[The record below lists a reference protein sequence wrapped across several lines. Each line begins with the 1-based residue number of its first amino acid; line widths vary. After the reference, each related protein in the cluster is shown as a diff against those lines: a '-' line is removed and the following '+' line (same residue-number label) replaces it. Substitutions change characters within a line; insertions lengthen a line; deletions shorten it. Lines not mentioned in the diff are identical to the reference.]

1 MPVVPSGIVHQRQ
14 VAAAIQKAAQ
24 ALQPEVVRIRYALT
38 SDSTGTAAIFF
49 RVLLSDEA
57 SREDRLYET
66 TQRISRKIIDIVK
79 PMEKFGMEAYFNFRS
94 ASEQAK
100 LKDAAWE

>member
-1 MPVVPSGIVHQRQ
+1 
-14 VAAAIQKAAQ
+14 
-24 ALQPEVVRIRYALT
+24 L
-38 SDSTGTAAIFF
+38 DSTGAAAIFF

-57 SREDRLYET
+57 SREDRIYET
-66 TQRISRKIIDIVK
+66 TQRISRKIIDIVE

-94 ASEQAK
+94 VSEQAK

>member
-1 MPVVPSGIVHQRQ
+1 MPLVPSGIVNQRQ
-14 VAAAIQKAAQ
+14 VAAAVQRAADSL
-24 ALQPEVVRIRYALT
+24 APDVVRIRHAVTL
-38 SDSTGTAAIFF
+38 DSTGAAAIFF
-49 RVLLSDEA
+49 RILLSDQA

-66 TQRISRKIIDIVK
+66 TQRISRRILDIVK

-100 LKDAAWE
+100 LKDLVWE